1 MSNDELFKALGMF
14 QQGVQQYATSNA
26 VNEASKVFQQLN
38 QSTLD
43 EGKKRQELQQLG
55 NDLALRLTGI
65 GAPASHIQT
74 AFQAINP
81 QSYGSAEQMQL
92 EGALLGQT
100 PQGEQLQKTAGGIIE
115 DRRQE
120 KLNFLKEEY
129 KLKSELMR
137 QERPAKKNLKSLPP
151 TFLEKMGAVDET
163 YIEGSDILNQL
174 KADPYLSG
182 PIASR
187 IPLRDVTDPKYASFK
202 SQIGR
207 FFDTYKVR
215 ITGAGAT
222 DKEQDSL
229 KANTPSGADTPAVLR
244 AKMEKM
250 LQIGNKVKKRRLKLF
265 EQGGYDTGTLT
276 ELFESEMPAE
286 AAPNTKVDLINK
298 YRIKK

>member
-137 QERPAKKNLKSLPP
+137 QDKTGNSKLKTLP
-151 TFLEKMGAVDET
+151 TNVIEKIGQIEET
-163 YIEGSDILNQL
+163 HLEGSDILSQL
-174 KADPYLSG
+174 KSDPYLSG
-182 PIASR
+182 PAAAR
-187 IPLRDVTDPKYASFK
+187 IPLRDIADPAYATFK
-202 SQIGR
+202 SQVGR
-207 FFDTYKVR
+207 FFDTYRVR
-215 ITGAGAT
+215 VTGAGASPGEIKILRENVPVET
-222 DKEQDSL
+222 
-229 KANTPSGADTPAVLR
+229 DTPNVLR
-244 AKMEKM
+244 AKMDKM
-250 LQIGNKVKKRRLKLF
+250 LQIGDKVKKRRLKLY
-265 EQGGYDTGTLT
+265 EKAGYQTDALS
-276 ELFESEMPAE
+276 EMFQSEMPAE